1 MILTEHLLNQFIEV
15 KGNVMERIHLYHTN
29 DIHSHL
35 SKWPRIAH
43 YLREERTRIENSGD
57 SFFAFDIGDA
67 CDRVHPLIEAT
78 NGTAMIDLMNDA
90 HYDAVTIGNNEGIG
104 SSKEQL
110 NRLYDSA
117 NFKTIISNMRDAKSG
132 ELPKGTVPFEIF
144 NTKKG
149 HRIGI
154 FALTASFPTSYIP
167 IGWNIQDSFEVIT
180 QMLEI
185 LEPLTDTIV
194 LLSHL
199 GIGDDRKIA
208 EMFPMIEII
217 LGSHTHHVL
226 PKGERIRD
234 SLLGAAGRYGE
245 YVGHVVIDVDENSIM
260 DSSAS
265 VTPIDEIPAP
275 FNEEELIMA
284 YSQKGH
290 QLLKQQQIAFLPKA
304 LPISWYAD
312 SELMQISLEALK
324 YYAKTEAAVLNAG
337 LFMTSLNDGVI
348 TNDELH
354 QMLPHPMR
362 ILRVTLPGAELIRVV
377 EEMEKNRHYLRK
389 FPIRGMGF
397 RGKYFGEIVYN
408 GVSFDPTTG
417 EVYWQGKSVRADRDY
432 TFATVDHFMY
442 IPFFPTIELKG
453 ENELIFPLFI
463 RNVVGQHLKKQYPL
477 NQTKLDEELRN
488 EGEQY
493 DPNE

>member
-167 IGWNIQDSFEVIT
+167 IGWNIQDSFEVI
-180 QMLEI
+180 
-185 LEPLTDTIV
+185 
-194 LLSHL
+194 
-199 GIGDDRKIA
+199 
-208 EMFPMIEII
+208 
-217 LGSHTHHVL
+217 
-226 PKGERIRD
+226 
-234 SLLGAAGRYGE
+234 
-245 YVGHVVIDVDENSIM
+245 
-260 DSSAS
+260 
-265 VTPIDEIPAP
+265 
-275 FNEEELIMA
+275 
-284 YSQKGH
+284 
-290 QLLKQQQIAFLPKA
+290 LKCWRF
-304 LPISWYAD
+304 
-312 SELMQISLEALK
+312 
-324 YYAKTEAAVLNAG
+324 
-337 LFMTSLNDGVI
+337 
-348 TNDELH
+348 
-354 QMLPHPMR
+354 
-362 ILRVTLPGAELIRVV
+362 
-377 EEMEKNRHYLRK
+377 
-389 FPIRGMGF
+389 
-397 RGKYFGEIVYN
+397 
-408 GVSFDPTTG
+408 
-417 EVYWQGKSVRADRDY
+417 
-432 TFATVDHFMY
+432 
-442 IPFFPTIELKG
+442 
-453 ENELIFPLFI
+453 
-463 RNVVGQHLKKQYPL
+463 
-477 NQTKLDEELRN
+477 
-488 EGEQY
+488 
-493 DPNE
+493 

>member
-1 MILTEHLLNQFIEV
+1 
-15 KGNVMERIHLYHTN
+15 MERIHLYHTN

-35 SKWPRIAH
+35 SKWPRIVDF
-43 YLREERTRIENSGD
+43 LRKERERIENSGD

-78 NGTAMIDLMNDA
+78 NGTAMIDLMNHA
-90 HYDAVTIGNNEGIG
+90 QYDAVTIGNNEGIG

-110 NRLYDSA
+110 NHLYDDA
-117 NFKTIISNMRDAKSG
+117 NFKTIISNMRDAENG
-132 ELPKGTVPFEIF
+132 ELPNGTVPFQIF
-144 NTKKG
+144 RTKKG
-149 HRIGI
+149 CRLGV
-154 FALTASFPTSYIP
+154 FALTAAFPTSYIP
-167 IGWNIQDSFEVIT
+167 LGWNIQDAFEVIAE
-180 QMLEI
+180 MLEV
-185 LEPLTDTIV
+185 LEPITDTII

-199 GIGDDRKIA
+199 GIGDDRKIG
-208 EMFPMIEII
+208 EMFPMIDII

-226 PKGERIRD
+226 PNGERVRE

-245 YVGHVVIDVDENSIM
+245 YVGHVVIDLAEDTVVQ
-260 DSSAS
+260 SSAW
-265 VTPIDEIPAP
+265 VTPSLELPAP
-275 FNEEELIMA
+275 HNEEELITA
-284 YSQKGH
+284 YAETGH
-290 QLLKQQQIAFLPKA
+290 QLLKQQQVAYLPKD
-304 LPISWYAD
+304 LPISWDKD
-312 SELMQISLEALK
+312 SELLQVSLEAVK

-337 LFMTSLNDGVI
+337 LFMTSLNKGIV

-362 ILRVTLPGAELIRVV
+362 ILRVTLPGSELIRVV

-408 GVSFDPTTG
+408 GLSFNPKTG
-417 EVYWQGKSVRADRDY
+417 EVYWQGKNIIADQKY

-463 RNVVGQHLKKQYPL
+463 RNVVGQYLKKNYPI
-477 NQTKLDEELRN
+477 NKNEQHEKLRN
-488 EGEQY
+488 EGEQ
-493 DPNE
+493 NESK

>member
-1 MILTEHLLNQFIEV
+1 
-15 KGNVMERIHLYHTN
+15 MERIHLYHTN

-35 SKWPRIAH
+35 SKWPRIAGF
-43 YLREERTRIENSGD
+43 LREERNRIEDSGD

-78 NGTAMIDLMNDA
+78 NGTAMIELMNDA

-117 NFKTIISNMRDAKSG
+117 NFKTIISNMRDAATG
-132 ELPKGTVPFEIF
+132 ELPDGAVPFEIF
-144 NTKKG
+144 KTKKG
-149 HRIGI
+149 HRLGV

-185 LEPLTDTIV
+185 LEPLTDTII

-199 GIGDDRKIA
+199 GIGDDRKIG
-208 EMFPMIEII
+208 EMFPMIDII

-226 PKGERIRD
+226 PKGERVRN

-245 YVGHVVIDVDENSIM
+245 YVGHVVIDLDEDSIVE
-260 DSSAS
+260 STAS

-275 FNEEELIMA
+275 YNEEELIKG
-284 YSQKGH
+284 YSLKGH
-290 QLLKQQQIAFLPKA
+290 RLLKQQQIACMPKD
-304 LPISWYAD
+304 LPISWYGD
-312 SELMQISLEALK
+312 SELMQLSLEAVK

-337 LFMTSLNDGVI
+337 LFMTSLSEGII

-362 ILRVTLPGAELIRVV
+362 ILRVTLSGSELIRVV
-377 EEMEKNRHYLRK
+377 EEMEKNRNYLRK

-408 GVSFDPTTG
+408 GMSFDSKTG
-417 EVYWQGKSVRADRDY
+417 EVYWQGKNVAADHNY

-463 RNVVGQHLKKQYPL
+463 RNVVGQYLKKQYPT
-477 NQTKLDEELRN
+477 NQTKLYEKLRN
-488 EGEQY
+488 EGEQN
-493 DPNE
+493 DSK